1 MAATPDEPGLQTV
14 VGLSKEKG
22 SAPAPF
28 DVLTTALTFP
38 TRDQE
43 QWWRKTGPMLGQ
55 MLASSGYT
63 LDQQYQHL
71 TFYHN
76 QLVPRLGP
84 HPATFHSSLTV
95 SGLPMEFSINYQQKG
110 AHPTVRIGAEPIDSF
125 SGTERDPFNQIPPA
139 EMVSHFARAGLKG
152 FDPQLYSYFEP
163 KHTLTREQQARLP
176 KEVPGGDKL
185 KTQYAFGFD
194 FKGDEVS
201 LKGYSYPG
209 LKATMAGQEVAKL
222 VRDGVND
229 LKNQGKLDCTE
240 AWAAVEGYITE
251 LNGWGYHNLWA
262 WDYVSPAKSRLKFY
276 SFVMDVADKTKLEEL
291 WTLNGRATSPAHQ
304 EGLRYLKELWDII
317 DLKNVGKRDLPA
329 DAPQLPED
337 AAPMVWN
344 YELTAGNPLP
354 FGKGYFPLQG
364 LNDAGCIQ
372 KLVKFFELMGW
383 KDLAAKY
390 PETIQSFYPGL
401 DLSKTSN
408 LLMWV
413 SYTYSEKTG
422 VYLSIYNHPCPEK

>member
-1 MAATPDEPGLQTV
+1 MITTLDEPKSQTV
-14 VGLSKEKG
+14 VDSSSEDDKAPTPFNVLS
-22 SAPAPF
+22 
-28 DVLTTALTFP
+28 TALSFP

-55 MLASSGYT
+55 MFSSSGYS

-95 SGLPMEFSINYQQKG
+95 SGLPVEFSINYQQKG
-110 AHPTVRIGAEPIDSF
+110 TLPTVRIGAEPVDSF

-139 EMVSHFARAGLKG
+139 EMVNHFARLGLKG
-152 FDPQLYSYFEP
+152 FDPQLYGYFEP

-176 KEVPGGDKL
+176 KEVPGGEKL
-185 KTQYAFGFD
+185 KTQYALGFD
-194 FKGDEVS
+194 FRQSGIS

-222 VRDGVND
+222 VGEGVNE
-229 LKNQGKLDCTE
+229 LKAQGRLDCTE
-240 AWAAVEGYITE
+240 AWAHVEAYMTE
-251 LNGWGYHNLWA
+251 LSGWGYHNLWG

-291 WTLNGRATSPAHQ
+291 WTLNGRATSPTHQ
-304 EGLRYLKELWDII
+304 EGLRYLKELWDIV
-317 DLKNVGKRDLPA
+317 DLRNVGKRDLPA
-329 DAPQLPED
+329 DAPQIPEG
-337 AAPMVWN
+337 AAPMLWN
-344 YELTAGNPLP
+344 YEMTSGNPLP

-364 LNDAGCIQ
+364 LNDAGCIK

-383 KDLAAKY
+383 EDLAAKY

-408 LLMWV
+408 LVMWI

-422 VYLSIYNHPCPEK
+422 VYLSVYYHPCPEI